1 MQVAVPQIVLLAG
14 EKPVTSFPIMNL
26 IDKVKKIIEKE
37 KLIEEGDRVLL
48 GASGGIDS
56 TTLLFV
62 LLEIRN
68 KLPFELGI
76 AHVNHLLRGIESDRD
91 EDFTKTLADRYSIP
105 CYIKK
110 IDVKKHAKKSG
121 MSIQHAGRDV
131 RYGFFEEI
139 ARTKNYNKIA
149 IAHHLDDQVETFLLR
164 MLKGTGIRGLSSIP
178 LKRNNIVRPFLHI
191 YRSEIEEYAKT
202 HSIPFVEDSSNEKV
216 VYERNF
222 IRIYITPL
230 MEELNPAFR
239 EKIFLLLQDL
249 TSINDLFE
257 KKAEEFMKKEAWF
270 EEGDIH
276 LKVEALKNTD
286 EETRFRVIAHLLA
299 QIAPAF
305 IPLREHLHLIEKII
319 MGSKP
324 NLSVILPRSI
334 MAKKVYD
341 ELIFTQ
347 KPSIPVIKDILPVKA
362 GKNILK
368 PFGLSLEVSQSH
380 DKRVEFQSDRN
391 VAFFDKDKTGSLYV
405 RTFLEGDRFFP
416 LGMKDSIK
424 LKDFFISQKIPK
436 EKRRHIPLLISGR
449 DIIWIIGYRIDE
461 RHKVAEDTR
470 NILKIVARTYQ

>member
-1 MQVAVPQIVLLAG
+1 M
-14 EKPVTSFPIMNL
+14 
-26 IDKVKKIIEKE
+26 
-37 KLIEEGDRVLL
+37 
-48 GASGGIDS
+48 
-56 TTLLFV
+56 
-62 LLEIRN
+62 
-68 KLPFELGI
+68 
-76 AHVNHLLRGIESDRD
+76 
-91 EDFTKTLADRYSIP
+91 
-105 CYIKK
+105 
-110 IDVKKHAKKSG
+110 
-121 MSIQHAGRDV
+121 
-131 RYGFFEEI
+131 
-139 ARTKNYNKIA
+139 
-149 IAHHLDDQVETFLLR
+149 
-164 MLKGTGIRGLSSIP
+164 
-178 LKRNNIVRPFLHI
+178 
-191 YRSEIEEYAKT
+191 

-222 IRIYITPL
+222 IRKYITPL

-257 KKAEEFMKKEAWF
+257 KKAEEFMKKEVWF

-276 LKVEALKNTD
+276 LKAEGLKNTD
-286 EETRFRVIAHLLA
+286 EETRFRVIAHLLT

-324 NLSVILPRSI
+324 NLSVILPKGI

-347 KPSIPVIKDILPVKA
+347 KPSVTVIKDILPVKA

-368 PFGLSLEVSQSH
+368 PFGLSLDVSQFH
-380 DKRVEFQSDRN
+380 DKRIEFQSDRN

-461 RHKVAEDTR
+461 RYKVAEDTR